1 MKISCRRKIAIHSR
15 KDAIL
20 IPVYKNIKPLRLIT
34 GKKIDD
40 ELHEIIQSDYFNF
53 EEKEIK
59 SFYMELNRKLKK
71 IYLIHAPKEQE
82 AARQYMA
89 LGAKM
94 AHILK
99 SDKITTFSIISFED
113 IYNEK
118 RDFSSTQGFIE
129 GLMFGM
135 YGYDRFKT
143 KKDVHTLM
151 EIEVITGM
159 LKLKRFIDEKAEEWN
174 TVFENVNLARDLTNT
189 PPNYMTPEIFAKTAV
204 KEAPKDMKV
213 TVWDIRG
220 IRENSLNLVEAV
232 GRGSANKPYFLKIEY
247 AGNPAS
253 ESNVALVGKGVTFD
267 SGGSNLK
274 PTGSMEN
281 MKTDMA
287 GAAAVYAA
295 VKLAAD
301 MKLKV
306 NINAY
311 IPLVENIIGGDAI
324 RPGDIVA
331 SASGKTVEIMN
342 TDAEGRLILADAL
355 YTATKTDPEVIID
368 AATLTG
374 GCVVA
379 LGPFCA
385 GLFTNRKFLS
395 KQVSDISDE
404 TAEDVWELPLFEDYA
419 KGINSK
425 TADMQN
431 MSTFKREGS
440 AIHAALF
447 LRQFVDNYPW
457 IHFDIAGTAWLD
469 TPHPIFGTGASGFGV
484 RLLYRFIEA
493 HYCERSDD

>member
-20 IPVYKNIKPLRLIT
+20 IPVYKNIKPMRLIT

-82 AARQYMA
+82 ASREYMA

-99 SDKITTFSIISFED
+99 NDKIMTFSMISFED

-118 RDFSSTQGFIE
+118 RDFSSTQGFLE
-129 GLMFGM
+129 GLMFGV

-143 KKDVHTLM
+143 KKDASAPM
-151 EIEVITGM
+151 EIEIITGM
-159 LKLKRFIDEKAEEWN
+159 LKLKRFIDEKADEWN
-174 TVFENVNLARDLTNT
+174 TVFENVNIARDLTNT
-189 PPNYMTPEIFAKTAV
+189 PSNYLTPEIFARTAQ
-204 KEAPKDMKV
+204 KKAPANMKV
-213 TVWDIRG
+213 TVWDIHG
-220 IRENSLNLVEAV
+220 IRENGLNLVEAV
-232 GRGSANKPYFLKIEY
+232 GKGSANKPYFLKLEY
-247 AGNPAS
+247 KGNPVS

-274 PTGSMEN
+274 PTGSMEE

-287 GAAAVYAA
+287 GAAVVYATT
-295 VKLAAD
+295 KLAAD
-301 MKLKV
+301 LKLKV

-311 IPLVENIIGGDAI
+311 IPLVENIIGGDALK
-324 RPGDIVA
+324 PGDVIT

-355 YTATKTDPEVIID
+355 YTATKTDPEAIID
-368 AATLTG
+368 MATLTG

-395 KQVSDISDE
+395 KQVSDVSGE
-404 TAEDVWELPLFEDYA
+404 TGEDVWELPLFEDYA

-425 TADMQN
+425 VADMQN
-431 MSTFKREGS
+431 MSTFKREGG

-457 IHFDIAGTAWLD
+457 IHIDIAGTAYLE

-484 RLLYRFIEA
+484 RLLYKFIKD
-493 HYCERSDD
+493 HYSEPADD

>member
-1 MKISCRRKIAIHSR
+1 MKISCRKKIAIHSR

-20 IPVYKNIKPLRLIT
+20 IPVYKNINPLRLIT

-40 ELHEIIQSDYFNF
+40 ELREIIQSDYFNF

-59 SFYMELNRKLKK
+59 SFYIELNKKLKK
-71 IYLIHAPKEQE
+71 IYLLHAPKEQVSTRE
-82 AARQYMA
+82 YMT

-94 AHILK
+94 ARILK
-99 SDKITTFSIISFED
+99 NDKITTFSMISFED

-118 RDFSSTQGFIE
+118 RDFSSTHGFIE
-129 GLMFGM
+129 GLMFGI
-135 YGYDRFKT
+135 YGYDKFKT
-143 KKDVHTLM
+143 KKDTSDSVA
-151 EIEVITGM
+151 EIEVITGS
-159 LKLKRFIDEKAEEWN
+159 LKLKRFIDAHAEEWN

-189 PPNYMTPEIFAKTAV
+189 PANYMTPAIFAETAV
-204 KEAPKDMKV
+204 KEAPENMKI
-213 TVWDIRG
+213 TVYDIDG
-220 IRENSLNLVEAV
+220 IKENGLNLVEAV

-247 AGNPAS
+247 KGNTQS
-253 ESNVALVGKGVTFD
+253 DNNVALVGKGVTFD

-274 PTGSMEN
+274 PTDSMSD

-287 GAAAVYAA
+287 GAAAVYAT
-295 VKLAAD
+295 VKLAATLN
-301 MKLKV
+301 LKV

-324 RPGDIVA
+324 RPGDVIS

-355 YTATKTDPEVIID
+355 YCATKTDPAIIID

-374 GCVVA
+374 GCIVA
-379 LGPFCA
+379 LGPYCA

-395 KQVSDISDE
+395 KQLSDISYGA
-404 TAEDVWELPLFEDYA
+404 AEDVWELPLFEDYA
-419 KGINSK
+419 EGINSK

-431 MSTFKREGS
+431 MSTFKRSGA

-457 IHFDIAGTAWLD
+457 IHLDIAGPAWLD
-469 TPHPIFGTGASGFGV
+469 TPHPIFGAGASGFGV
-484 RLLYRFIEA
+484 RLLYHFIKT
-493 HYCERSDD
+493 HYSE